1 MPDNSNDKSTADTPA
16 ELEQN
21 QPEIPAKKS
30 GKNEA
35 RESNPVRRLTKIV
48 LYVCVFLFVWHLF
61 GDRITPY
68 TDQARVRGFVVP
80 IAPKVSGTLVAV
92 EVKNNQIV
100 SSGDV
105 LAQID
110 PRDYEIAVLSAK
122 ASVDSTGQTLGVET
136 AAIKSAAARVADE
149 VAQLERAQQDFE
161 RVQRIAKLDPGAVSK
176 SELDRV
182 QASLAQAKSQVDGA
196 EADLEK
202 ARQQLGK
209 RGRDNPKMRSAVAA
223 LEKAQLDFARTTLYA
238 PSDGGITNLQLDIGH
253 YAQAGQPLMTF
264 ITTTAIWIQAN
275 MRENNIGRVKAGD
288 PVDIA
293 LDVAPGRIFKGEVV
307 SIGFGVD
314 DGQGLS
320 LGALPTIEGT
330 SGWLRDS
337 QRFPVIIKFADN
349 KAYGLRRM
357 GGQADVVIY
366 TGKNWI
372 FNPLA
377 WLGIRLMSMLSY
389 VY

>member
-1 MPDNSNDKSTADTPA
+1 MSDNSNDTPKADTPA
-16 ELEQN
+16 EVDQK
-21 QPEIPAKKS
+21 QPEISVKKVRKKE
-30 GKNEA
+30 GQ
-35 RESNPVRRLTKIV
+35 ESNPVRRLTKIV
-48 LYVCVFLFVWHLF
+48 LYACLFLFVWYLF

-182 QASLAQAKSQVDGA
+182 QTSLAQAKSQVDGA

-209 RGRDNPKMRSAVAA
+209 RGRDNPKMRSAIAA
-223 LEKAQLDFARTTLYA
+223 LEKAQLDLARTTIYA

-264 ITTTAIWIQAN
+264 ITTTAIWVQAN
-275 MRENNIGRVKAGD
+275 MRENNIGRVKPGD
-288 PVDIA
+288 PVDIV
-293 LDVAPGRIFKGEVV
+293 LDVAPGRIYKGEVV

-314 DGQGLS
+314 DGQDLS
-320 LGALPTIEGT
+320 LGALPTIKGT

-357 GGQADVVIY
+357 GGQADAVIY

-372 FNPLA
+372 FNPLG
-377 WLGIRLMSMLSY
+377 WLGIRLMSVLSY